1 MFSSSGSYSSNSSQT
16 NSRSTSSHSFL
27 DPSGLDFDLPP
38 AQPANPSNHITTI
51 HEDSEEEEADYIH
64 IHPSRL
70 PMASNYP
77 NNNNHA
83 NSNGNGNGHMNEHS
97 SYPYSEKSK
106 GYPPAAGESAVYG
119 FDQHYPQQYHAYPFA
134 DTPPT
139 RSLTSSPSLPASP
152 YYSPGQQPPQQQPPT
167 RYQYPRTRSGP
178 LNANGSAAGL
188 PLYASRT
195 QRMRN
200 GQSTSL
206 DHSGKPIFRGPQPRI
221 SSGGIGGLSSS
232 DSDDDED
239 FFVGGQGGAGRGG
252 LNKRFSVFRNRRGR
266 PWYMSRELHI
276 VLGICV
282 LSLIV
287 RLWHIGY
294 PTSVV

>member
-1 MFSSSGSYSSNSSQT
+1 
-16 NSRSTSSHSFL
+16 
-27 DPSGLDFDLPP
+27 
-38 AQPANPSNHITTI
+38 
-51 HEDSEEEEADYIH
+51 
-64 IHPSRL
+64 
-70 PMASNYP
+70 MASSY
-77 NNNNHA
+77 NNHA
-83 NSNGNGNGHMNEHS
+83 NSTGNGNGHMSEHS
-97 SYPYSEKSK
+97 YQYSEKSI
-106 GYPPAAGESAVYG
+106 GYPPATGDSATYG
-119 FDQHYPQQYHAYPFA
+119 FDQHYPQQYHAYAFA

-167 RYQYPRTRSGP
+167 RYQYPRTRSGQFSG
-178 LNANGSAAGL
+178 NGPAAGL

-232 DSDDDED
+232 DSDDED
-239 FFVGGQGGAGRGG
+239 FFIGGQGGAGRGG
-252 LNKRFSVFRNRRGR
+252 LSKRFSVFRNRRGR
-266 PWYMSRELHI
+266 PWYKSRELHI
-276 VLGICV
+276 ILGICL

>member
-1 MFSSSGSYSSNSSQT
+1 MFSSSGSYSSTSSQT

-38 AQPANPSNHITTI
+38 AQPANPSSHITTI

-64 IHPSRL
+64 IHPSRG
-70 PMASNYP
+70 PMASNYS
-77 NNNNHA
+77 NNNSH
-83 NSNGNGNGHMNEHS
+83 GNGNGKGHMSEHP
-97 SYPYSEKSK
+97 YRYSEKSN
-106 GYPPAAGESAVYG
+106 GYPPATGDSATYG
-119 FDQHYPQQYHAYPFA
+119 FDQHSQQYHAYPFA

-152 YYSPGQQPPQQQPPT
+152 YYSPGQQQPQQQHPT
-167 RYQYPRTRSGP
+167 RYQYPRTRSGQF
-178 LNANGSAAGL
+178 NGNGPAAGL

-206 DHSGKPIFRGPQPRI
+206 DHSGKPIFRGTQPRI

-239 FFVGGQGGAGRGG
+239 FFVGGQGGAGRNGIS
-252 LNKRFSVFRNRRGR
+252 KRFSVFRNRRGR
-266 PWYMSRELHI
+266 PWYKSRELHI

>member
-1 MFSSSGSYSSNSSQT
+1 MFTSSGSSYSSNSH
-16 NSRSTSSHSFL
+16 SRSTSSHSFL
-27 DPSGLDFDLPP
+27 DPSGFDLDLPP
-38 AQPANPSNHITTI
+38 EQPANPPNHITTI

-64 IHPSRL
+64 INPVRH
-70 PMASNYP
+70 PMA
-77 NNNNHA
+77 
-83 NSNGNGNGHMNEHS
+83 SNGNGNGNGHTSEHP
-97 SYPYSEKSK
+97 YPYSEKSH
-106 GYPPAAGESAVYG
+106 GAYPPAAGAGDSAVYG

-152 YYSPGQQPPQQQPPT
+152 YYSPGQQPPQPQPPT
-167 RYQYPRTRSGP
+167 RYQYPRTRSGQ
-178 LNANGSAAGL
+178 LSGNGSAAGL

-200 GQSTSL
+200 GQSSSI

-221 SSGGIGGLSSS
+221 SSAGIGGLSSS

-239 FFVGGQGGAGRGG
+239 VFVGGQGGGGGRGSG
-252 LNKRFSVFRNRRGR
+252 MNKRFSVFRSRRGR